1 MLMKTKLF
9 LLSLILLPMLGQ
21 TQVVSEKISKNLLIE
36 GDWCDGYYMLIADFG
51 NKPGV
56 WQWYKDGVII
66 EDAIENSINLTT
78 YGNGKYTVMYKLEN
92 NKTIF
97 TDEYEFKTLPGV
109 KADYSFTYL
118 YAASAIQFKN
128 NTTGNTA
135 NYTWL
140 WNFGDGT
147 TSTEMSP
154 VHLYKEEK
162 TYVVTL
168 TVTDEGGCSNTMT
181 LNIVWDFPG

>member
-1 MLMKTKLF
+1 MKTKLLF
-9 LLSLILLPMLGQ
+9 LSLILLPMVGN
-21 TQVVSEKISKNLLIE
+21 TQIVSEKISKNLKIE
-36 GDWCDGYYMLIADFG
+36 GNWCTGSYMLIADFG
-51 NKPGV
+51 KKEGT
-56 WQWYKDGVII
+56 WQWAKDGVVL
-66 EDAIENSINLTT
+66 ESEKGSSINLAT
-78 YGNGKYTVMYKLEN
+78 YGNGKYTVMYKLAN
-92 NKTIF
+92 NKTIYG
-97 TDEYEFKTLPGV
+97 DDYEFKTLPGV
-109 KADYSFTYL
+109 KADYSYTYL

-128 NTTGNTA
+128 NTLGNTA
-135 NYTWL
+135 NYAWL

-181 LNIVWDFPG
+181 LHIIWEFPG